1 MSNLNQK
8 SDTRVFD
15 NKNKPQGAL
24 RLMLAFK
31 NSLRAVTWLLKNEAA
46 FKQEC
51 ILLIIAT
58 VVLIFWPIAAV
69 EKAVLFSAILFVIF
83 AEIVNT
89 AIEVTIDRMSK
100 EIHPLSGLAKDLGSA
115 GVLVSMLIAIVLWS
129 AVFIDYMQW
138 AS

>member
-1 MSNLNQK
+1 M
-8 SDTRVFD
+8 
-15 NKNKPQGAL
+15 
-24 RLMLAFK
+24 
-31 NSLRAVTWLLKNEAA
+31 TWLLKNEAA

-51 ILLIIAT
+51 ILLIVAS
-58 VVLIFWPIAAV
+58 VALIFWPIAVV